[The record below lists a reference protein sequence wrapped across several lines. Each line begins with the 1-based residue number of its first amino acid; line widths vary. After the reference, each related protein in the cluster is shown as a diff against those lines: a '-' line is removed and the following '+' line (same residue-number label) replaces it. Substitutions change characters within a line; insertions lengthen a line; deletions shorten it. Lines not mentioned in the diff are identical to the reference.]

1 MTFKKLDPAIRELA
15 QGKNFGTLSFMLPS
29 GRIASH
35 VMWVDAD
42 DDHILINTDLGRIKY
57 DSIKANPM
65 VTVAMWKADNPYAY
79 AEVRGRFVAEVA
91 GKEAHDHI
99 DACSVRYTGGP
110 YAMPIQKGRVIMK
123 IAVESQRSQN
133 L

>member
-1 MTFKKLDPAIRELA
+1 MTFQKLDPAIRDLA
-15 QGKNFGTLSFMLPS
+15 QGKNFGTLSFVLPS

-57 DSIKANPM
+57 ESIKANPM
-65 VTVAMWKADNPYAY
+65 VTVAIWKDDNAYAY

-91 GKEAHDHI
+91 GQEARDHI
-99 DACSVRYTGGP
+99 DACAVRYTGGP
-110 YAMPIQKGRVIMK
+110 YSFPIESGRVIMK
-123 IAVESQRSQN
+123 IAVEKQRLQN
-133 L
+133 I

>member
-1 MTFKKLDPAIRELA
+1 MAFQKLDPAIRDLA
-15 QGKNFGTLSFMLPS
+15 RGKNFGTLSFILPS

-65 VTVAMWKADNPYAY
+65 VTVAIWKDDNAYAY

-91 GKEAHDHI
+91 GQEARDHI
-99 DACSVRYTGGP
+99 DACAVRYTGSP
-110 YAMPIQKGRVIMK
+110 YAFPIETGRVIMK
-123 IAVESQRSQN
+123 IAVEKQRLQN
-133 L
+133 V

>member
-1 MTFKKLDPAIRELA
+1 MTFQKLDPAIRELA

-42 DDHILINTDLGRIKY
+42 DDHLLINTDLGRTKY
-57 DSIKANPM
+57 NAIKANPT
-65 VTVAMWKADNPYAY
+65 VTVAMWKSENPYAY
-79 AEVRGRFVAEVA
+79 AEVRGRFVAEEAGQVA
-91 GKEAHDHI
+91 RDHI
-99 DACSVRYTGGP
+99 DACAVRYTGSA
-110 YAMPIQKGRVIMK
+110 YSFPIDKGRVILK
-123 IAVESQRSQN
+123 IAIEKQRSQN

>member
-1 MTFKKLDPAIRELA
+1 MTFQKLDPAIRDLA
-15 QGKNFGTLSFMLPS
+15 RGKNFGTLSFMLPS

-65 VTVAMWKADNPYAY
+65 VTVAMWKEDNPYAY
-79 AEVRGRFVAEVA
+79 AEVRGRCVAEIA
-91 GKEAHDHI
+91 GQEARDHI
-99 DACSVRYTGGP
+99 DACAMRYTGGA
-110 YAMPIQKGRVIMK
+110 YAFPIEKGRVILK
-123 IAVESQRSQN
+123 IAVETQRAQN